1 MSRAETDLAGFVPR
15 ALPGTEPID
24 GRCVR
29 VERITD
35 DRRFDELYDAFA
47 ADRSGRIFDFM
58 AFGPFADRASFRSF
72 AEQTYLGEAM
82 RFHALVPASTGK
94 AGGVAALMRADPANG
109 VIEIG
114 NICLAPSLQQTVA
127 STEALFLIMR
137 RAFDEL
143 GYRRL
148 EWKCDDR
155 NLPSRRAAER
165 IGFRYEGT
173 FRQHM
178 IVKGRNRDTA
188 WFSIIDSEWPRLRA
202 VSEAW
207 LDPANFGADGRQV
220 RRLEDVR
227 ASLVDRT

>member
-1 MSRAETDLAGFVPR
+1 MSRAQTDLAGFAPR
-15 ALPGTEPID
+15 ALPGTEPIE
-24 GRCVR
+24 GSAVR
-29 VERITD
+29 IEPFTD
-35 DRRFDELYDAFA
+35 ERRFDELYDGYTT
-47 ADRSGRIFDFM
+47 DQSGRIFEFM
-58 AFGPFADRASFRSF
+58 AFGPFVDRESFRSF
-72 AEQTYLGEAM
+72 AARTYLGDTM

-94 AGGVAALMRADPANG
+94 ASGVAALMRADPANG

-114 NICLAPSLQQTVA
+114 HICLAPSLQQTVS
-127 STEALFLIMR
+127 STEGLFLIMR
-137 RAFDEL
+137 RAFDL

-165 IGFRYEGT
+165 FGFRYEGT

-188 WFSIIDSEWPRLRA
+188 WFSIVDSEWPALQA
-202 VSEAW
+202 SFEAW
-207 LDPANFGADGRQV
+207 LDPANFDAAGRQI

-227 ASLVDRT
+227 AAMAI